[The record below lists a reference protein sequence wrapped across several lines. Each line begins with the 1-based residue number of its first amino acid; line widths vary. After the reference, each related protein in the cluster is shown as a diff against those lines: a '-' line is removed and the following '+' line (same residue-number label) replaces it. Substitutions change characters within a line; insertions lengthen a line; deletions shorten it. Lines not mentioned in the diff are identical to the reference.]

1 MPNDCLII
9 DGNNLVHH
17 APELARLLRVDF
29 AQARRR
35 LVEKLDELAGSST
48 YREVQVVF
56 DGAGATDE
64 FEVHSPNLRILFCPP
79 NLTADSVIERLV
91 HSHADPAGILVV
103 TSDRGE
109 RDTVEAAG
117 ATSISCGNF
126 VDLLDRALRRVAS
139 QIKSGQKRKPPGTL
153 GDFFP

>member
-1 MPNDCLII
+1 MPHDYLII

-17 APELARLLRVDF
+17 APELARLVRADF

-35 LVEKLDELAGSST
+35 LVERLDELAGAST
-48 YREVQVVF
+48 YREVHVVF
-56 DGAGATDE
+56 DGGGTQAE
-64 FEVHSPNLRILFCPP
+64 FEVHSPSLRVLFCPS
-79 NLTADSVIERLV
+79 NMTADSVIERLV
-91 HSHADPAGILVV
+91 YSHPEPARILVV

-117 ATSISCGNF
+117 ATSMSCDNF
-126 VDLLDRALRRVAS
+126 VDLLARHLRRVAA
-139 QIKSGQKRKPPGTL
+139 QIKSGQKKPQGTL